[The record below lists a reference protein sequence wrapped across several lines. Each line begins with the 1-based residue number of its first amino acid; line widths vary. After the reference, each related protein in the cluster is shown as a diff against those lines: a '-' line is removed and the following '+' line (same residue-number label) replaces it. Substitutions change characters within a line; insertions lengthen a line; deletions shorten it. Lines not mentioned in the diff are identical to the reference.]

1 MATYHLFDKNE
12 GNYYFTRDADGTIHL
27 LKGGENSEE
36 ASVQHWSDMM
46 NYIPQVF
53 AGSDAAAYSQFNKNN
68 RRHRWKML

>member
-12 GNYYFTRDADGTIHL
+12 GNYYFTQDSDGTIHL

-36 ASVQHWSDMM
+36 GSSPDWMGM
-46 NYIPQVF
+46 INFIPQVF
-53 AGSDAAAYSQFNKNN
+53 SGAAFHSQFNKNN